1 MKRILALVLCLLM
14 LVPMMASCGEKDEN
28 DKGAIIQ
35 MYLATDVFNFD
46 PIYAYTDDAA
56 SRIMG
61 MIYEGLFQIN
71 PDNGKVEN
79 ALCKKWEI
87 VEDPEDN
94 VYKARV
100 TINDTAWSDGRKV
113 SVDDVIYA
121 WKRLLDPEFSHPA
134 AAMLFEIKNA
144 KAYKNG
150 DCSPDDVGLYA
161 VDTTVMEIQFEQPI
175 DYDLFKERLCAP
187 VLVPVREDAVGKLD
201 KWASNVAVMV
211 SNGPFRI
218 SSFRPG
224 ETMVLQRNTYY
235 YRDEEKDKLDV
246 SVKPYRIYIDLT
258 KNAEEQYQ
266 LTGDTVFFNS
276 ELPLSVRA
284 TLGKKD
290 FKYVDSGSVHTYY
303 FNTNNELFADA
314 NVRKA
319 LSLALDR
326 QAIADIVV
334 FADPATGLIDDSV
347 YNTSRKNSFRK
358 EGGELIATSANMAE
372 AEALLNE
379 AGVRSGSF
387 TITIRDNAVDY
398 AIAEYAK
405 GVWEELGFR
414 VSINALGSE
423 SGYTPKKD
431 PITEYD
437 YFVDEFET
445 AFNNGD
451 FDVAGID
458 LQMFS
463 TDAFGTLAQY
473 AVGFSG
479 TAIDLGN
486 PDDWYEKPGI
496 TGYNSDE
503 YNQYINEAYE
513 AIDRKT
519 KTEKLH
525 QAEEV
530 LMNDMP
536 VMPLLFMKN
545 AYTSGKKLSKF
556 TFDYYGCPQ
565 FAKAKLKNYEDYT
578 NVGK

>member
-1 MKRILALVLCLLM
+1 MKRVLALVLCLLM
-14 LVPMMASCGEKDEN
+14 LVPMMASCGQKDEN

-61 MIYEGLFQIN
+61 MIYEGLFRIN
-71 PDNGKVEN
+71 ADNGKVEN

-87 VEDPEDN
+87 VEDPEDDI
-94 VYKARV
+94 YKARV

-121 WKRLLDPEFSHPA
+121 WKRILDPEFSHPA

-161 VDTTVMEIQFEQPI
+161 VDTTVMEIQFEKPI

-211 SNGPFRI
+211 ANGPFRI

-224 ETMVLQRNTYY
+224 DTMILQRNAYY
-235 YRDEEKDKLDV
+235 YRNEEKDALDKT
-246 SVKPYRIYIDLT
+246 VKPYRIYIDLT
-258 KNAEEQYQ
+258 KSAEEQYQ

-284 TLGKKD
+284 SLGKKD

-303 FNTNNELFADA
+303 FNTNNPLFADA

-326 QAIADIVV
+326 QAIADLVV
-334 FADPATGLIDDSV
+334 FADPATGLIDNSV
-347 YNTSRKNSFRK
+347 YNTSRKNSFRE
-358 EGGELIATSANMAE
+358 EGGELIASSANVAE
-372 AEALLNE
+372 AKALLDA
-379 AGVRSGSF
+379 AGVRGGSF
-387 TITIRDNAVDY
+387 TITIRDNEVDN
-398 AIAEYAK
+398 AIAEYAQ
-405 GVWEELGFR
+405 GVWRELGFS
-414 VSINALGSE
+414 VSIKPLGSE
-423 SGYTPKKD
+423 SGYSPKKD

-437 YFVDEFET
+437 YFVDKFET
-445 AFNNGD
+445 AFNSGD
-451 FDVAGID
+451 FDVAAID

-486 PDDWYEKPGI
+486 PNDWFEKPGI
-496 TGYNSDE
+496 TGYNSEE
-503 YNQYINEAYE
+503 YNQYITEAYE
-513 AIDRKT
+513 AVDRKT

-525 QAEEV
+525 SAEAV

-545 AYTSGKKLSKF
+545 AYTSSKKLSKF

-565 FAKAKLKNYEDYT
+565 FAKAKLKNYEEYT

>member
-224 ETMVLQRNTYY
+224 EAMVLQRNTYY

-358 EGGELIATSANMAE
+358 EGGELIATSANVAE

>member
-14 LVPMMASCGEKDEN
+14 LVPMMASCGQKDEN

-35 MYLATDVFNFD
+35 MYLATDVYNFD

-61 MIYEGLFQIN
+61 MIYEGLFRIN
-71 PDNGKVEN
+71 ADNGKVEN

-87 VEDPEDN
+87 IEDPEDS

-121 WKRLLDPEFSHPA
+121 WKRILDPEFSHPA

-187 VLVPVREDAVGKLD
+187 VLVPVREDAVGKTEY
-201 KWASNVAVMV
+201 WASNVAVMV
-211 SNGPFRI
+211 ANGPFRI

-224 ETMVLQRNTYY
+224 DTMMLQRNSYY
-235 YRDEEKDKLDV
+235 YRNEEKDDLDKV
-246 SVKPYRIYIDLT
+246 VKPYRIYIDLT
-258 KNAEEQYQ
+258 KSAEEQYQ

-284 TLGKKD
+284 SLGKKD
-290 FKYVDSGSVHTYY
+290 VKYVDSGSVHTYY

-319 LSLALDR
+319 LSLALNR
-326 QAIADIVV
+326 QTIADIVV
-334 FADPATGLIDDSV
+334 FADPATGLIDNSV
-347 YNTSRKNSFRK
+347 YNTSRKNSFRE
-358 EGGELIATSANMAE
+358 EGGDLISTSANVAE
-372 AEALLNE
+372 AQALLD
-379 AGVRSGSF
+379 ASGVRGGSF
-387 TITIRDNAVDY
+387 TITIRDNDVDY
-398 AIAEYAK
+398 AIAEYAQ
-405 GVWEELGFR
+405 GVWRELGFTVMIR
-414 VSINALGSE
+414 PLGSE

-431 PITEYD
+431 PVTEYD
-437 YFVDEFET
+437 YFVDAFET
-445 AFNNGD
+445 AFNKGD

-479 TAIDLGN
+479 TAIDLSN
-486 PDDWYEKPGI
+486 PNDWYEKPGI

-503 YNQYINEAYE
+503 YNQYIADAY
-513 AIDRKT
+513 AATDRKT
-519 KTEKLH
+519 KTERLH
-525 QAEEV
+525 RAEEV

-545 AYTSGKKLSKF
+545 AYKSGKKLSKF
-556 TFDYYGCPQ
+556 SFDYYGCPQ
-565 FAKAKLKNYEDYT
+565 FIEAKLKNYEEYT